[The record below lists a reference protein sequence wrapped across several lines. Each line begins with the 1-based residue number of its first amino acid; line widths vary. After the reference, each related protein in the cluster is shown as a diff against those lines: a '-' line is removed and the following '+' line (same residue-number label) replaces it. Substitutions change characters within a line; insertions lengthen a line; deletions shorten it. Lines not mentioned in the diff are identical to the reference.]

1 MDDSN
6 SLKRAISTEEPS
18 NGSEAKRMK
27 SSDCKCVELSTK
39 ISQLEDKMQRQMGNV
54 LCTYFSIISITKS
67 IMERCVVRNQKYL
80 EV

>member
-39 ISQLEDKMQRQMGNV
+39 IEIKECN
-54 LCTYFSIISITKS
+54 
-67 IMERCVVRNQKYL
+67 N
-80 EV
+80 